1 MNAVQYTLNDVHSA
15 SERWSATPDLRP
27 PRATGPHGPRDEGGQ
42 MATMTRW
49 DPFQDLRSAQEEM
62 AQMAQMGQMSPM
74 LAHAL
79 GLHAKQQGS
88 GTATAWAPAL
98 DISERKDAYLVT
110 VELPGVEADD
120 LEITLEDGLLTIQG
134 ERQFTSESSEQQFHR
149 VERRY
154 GAFRRSITLPAQVQT
169 DQIEASFD
177 NGVLQIVVP
186 KAEEATPKRIQV
198 RPGRAE
204 ILAASSE
211 DTTPSG
217 VKAGRRRALRAGG
230 GVRGPAPPPP
240 PLPPPA
246 LSAGFNSDYN
256 PSARRSSVT
265 PPTPTRRPPQ
275 RGSLM

>member
-1 MNAVQYTLNDVHSA
+1 
-15 SERWSATPDLRP
+15 
-27 PRATGPHGPRDEGGQ
+27 

-49 DPFQDLRSAQEEM
+49 DPFQDLRSAQDEM
-62 AQMAQMGQMSPM
+62 AQMSPM

-79 GLHAKQQGS
+79 GLHGQPQGS

-154 GAFRRSITLPAQVQT
+154 GAFRRSITLTAHVMAEG
-169 DQIEASFD
+169 IEASFED
-177 NGVLQIVVP
+177 GVLQILVP

-198 RPGRAE
+198 RSGRAE
-204 ILAASSE
+204 IPAAGSE
-211 DTTPSG
+211 DASGEDTPS
-217 VKAGRRRALRAGG
+217 
-230 GVRGPAPPPP
+230 
-240 PLPPPA
+240 
-246 LSAGFNSDYN
+246 
-256 PSARRSSVT
+256 
-265 PPTPTRRPPQ
+265 
-275 RGSLM
+275 

>member
-1 MNAVQYTLNDVHSA
+1 MK
-15 SERWSATPDLRP
+15 
-27 PRATGPHGPRDEGGQ
+27 EGDQ

-49 DPFQDLRSAQEEM
+49 DPFQDLRSAQDEM
-62 AQMAQMGQMSPM
+62 AQMSPT

-79 GLHAKQQGS
+79 GLQGQPQGS

-120 LEITLEDGLLTIQG
+120 LDITMEDGLLTIQG
-134 ERQFTSESSEQQFHR
+134 ERQFTQDSSEQQFHR

-154 GAFRRSITLPAQVQT
+154 GAFRRAITLPAHVTAEGIQ
-169 DQIEASFD
+169 ASVD

-204 ILAASSE
+204 VSAASSE
-211 DTTPSG
+211 ATTPS
-217 VKAGRRRALRAGG
+217 
-230 GVRGPAPPPP
+230 
-240 PLPPPA
+240 
-246 LSAGFNSDYN
+246 
-256 PSARRSSVT
+256 
-265 PPTPTRRPPQ
+265 
-275 RGSLM
+275 